1 MKSTCRDFWKMV
13 YEREC
18 GVIVMLSDL
27 TENGEV
33 GNMPYRSIAGQNVI
47 CCRSCVTNTG
57 PALPVRLYRSM
68 ESMQSVLR
76 RRWSLRDSRS
86 ESSMSQIPRFVYP
99 IDGVTRRC

>member
-33 GNMPYRSIAGQNVI
+33 GSMLYGSIAGQMLSAAGAV
-47 CCRSCVTNTG
+47 S
-57 PALPVRLYRSM
+57 PVLA
-68 ESMQSVLR
+68 QS
-76 RRWSLRDSRS
+76 SR
-86 ESSMSQIPRFVYP
+86 
-99 IDGVTRRC
+99 

>member
-33 GNMPYRSIAGQNVI
+33 GSM
-47 CCRSCVTNTG
+47 
-57 PALPVRLYRSM
+57 LYRSVAGQM
-68 ESMQSVLR
+68 LSAAGAVSPVLAQP
-76 RRWSLRDSRS
+76 SR
-86 ESSMSQIPRFVYP
+86 
-99 IDGVTRRC
+99 

>member
-33 GNMPYRSIAGQNVI
+33 GSMLYILIIRCIHTVVYLIHCRRSVI
-47 CCRSCVTNTG
+47 STG
-57 PALPVRLYRSM
+57 PTLAACLHRSM
-68 ESMQSVLR
+68 GNTPSQLLKKRTEMTLC
-76 RRWSLRDSRS
+76 S
-86 ESSMSQIPRFVYP
+86 ESLMLLIPR
-99 IDGVTRRC
+99 